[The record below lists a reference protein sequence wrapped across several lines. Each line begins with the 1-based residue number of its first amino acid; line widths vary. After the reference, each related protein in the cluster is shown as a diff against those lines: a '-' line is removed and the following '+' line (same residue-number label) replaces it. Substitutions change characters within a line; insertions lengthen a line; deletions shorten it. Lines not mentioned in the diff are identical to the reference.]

1 MPSGDGD
8 RAGQAA
14 AARKVSA
21 GNQLEMVPS
30 QPLFAVRQVGVMSE
44 INGRGGMAVGY
55 RHNDVRFQP
64 SLVTVVTNRT
74 AVAQAGLVG
83 GDWLW

>member
-1 MPSGDGD
+1 MPSAGGD

-14 AARKVSA
+14 AARKVSD
-21 GNQLEMVPS
+21 GNQLEMVSS
-30 QPLFAVRQVGVMSE
+30 QPLFAVAQPGVMSE

-55 RHNDVRFQP
+55 HHNDVRFQP
-64 SLVTVVTNRT
+64 SLVTIVTNRT
-74 AVAQAGLVG
+74 AAAPAGLVG